1 MRPRG
6 LLIGA
11 LFAVAACTEDVTAPG
26 QCPDFC
32 PGGQVTVIDTVLRTV
47 IGRDSAF
54 RGYVRAD
61 EAAAMLV
68 ADMPFVES
76 RAIWR
81 TVLQL
86 PRITVR
92 NDTLTG
98 AILGV
103 DSAWL
108 RIVITQRD
116 TAAHNLALSLYRLP
130 LTIDTTTTFA
140 DLAGPFTDSLLKT
153 VNVDSLLAKPGH
165 RDPVSGD
172 SVIFDS
178 TSTRVILLLKL
189 DSAQARYVPADT
201 GRLAFGLRVS
211 ADSLAS
217 IAIGTN
223 ATFGGGLDPQ
233 LTRYVTVDSA
243 TVAVKRTLTPRGTEF
258 DSYVFTPAAPALD
271 STLAVGGVASAR
283 SLLRFTLPA
292 AIRDSAQIVRA
303 TLVLVPA
310 SPAQGVPADSFFV
323 IANGVTTDLGAKSPI
338 AAGDSSRTGSTRVR
352 IGAADTVRID
362 LTRLLRIWSNDST
375 AATAVMLRVNG
386 EASSFAE
393 IRFQPSSNAAFKPAL
408 HVTFVPRFPFGIP

>member
-1 MRPRG
+1 VRPRG

-11 LFAVAACTEDVTAPG
+11 LIVVGACTEDVTAPG
-26 QCPDFC
+26 QCPDYC
-32 PGGQVTVIDTVLRTV
+32 PGGQITVIDTVLRTV
-47 IGRDSAF
+47 IERDSTF
-54 RGYVRAD
+54 RGYIRAD
-61 EAAAMLV
+61 EAAAMLL
-68 ADMPFVES
+68 ADMPFVDS

-81 TVLQL
+81 TVLQQ
-86 PRITVR
+86 PRILVR

-108 RIVITQRD
+108 RIVITHRD

-130 LTIDTTTTFA
+130 LTIDTATTFA
-140 DLAGPFTDSLLKT
+140 DLAGPFTDSLIKA
-153 VNVDSLLAKPGH
+153 VNVDSLLAQPGH
-165 RDPVSGD
+165 RDPVTGD

-178 TSTRVILLLKL
+178 TSTRIILLLKL

-217 IAIGTN
+217 IAIGSN

-233 LTRYVTVDSA
+233 VTRYVTVDSA
-243 TVAVKRTLTPRGTEF
+243 TVAVKRTLTPRGAEF
-258 DSYVFTPAAPALD
+258 DSYVFTPSAPALD
-271 STLAVGGVASAR
+271 STLAVGGVPSAR
-283 SLLRFTLPA
+283 SLLRFTLPR

-303 TLVLVPA
+303 TLMLVPG

-323 IANGVTTDLGAKSPI
+323 VANGVTADLGAKSPI

-352 IGAADTVRID
+352 IGQTDTVRID
-362 LTRLLRIWSNDST
+362 LTRLLRIWSSDTT
-375 AATAVMLRVNG
+375 AANAVMLRVNNEG
-386 EASSFAE
+386 STFAE
-393 IRFQPSSNAAFKPAL
+393 IRFQPSTNAAFRPAL
-408 HVTFVPRFPFGIP
+408 HITYVPRFPFGVP